1 LNITKAAATKAAR
14 ATLTTLAV
22 ASICMLGSVAQ
33 ASASGDSSAQETVRY
48 GDLNLSDAKGVQVLY
63 WRLLSASKTLCQM
76 PDQRE
81 LARAAVAARCVE
93 RTMVQAITA
102 VDNPQLRAL
111 YFAKTGTTELRFAT
125 VARIG

>member
-1 LNITKAAATKAAR
+1 MNITKAAATKAAR

-33 ASASGDSSAQETVRY
+33 ASYSGDSSAQETVRY

-76 PDQRE
+76 PDQRD
-81 LARAAVAARCVE
+81 LARAAIAARCVE